1 MSNHILTLALII
13 IIIILI
19 ILGLIFYTARY
30 SLQKNIKRTEEK
42 LNSVINNSL
51 ENDFKNIKKL
61 KLNGESLKQFKDYSK
76 KYNVIFDVEI
86 NSIKDALSK
95 AKKFAHNY
103 KIISANNLQKRNLSQ
118 IESINKRLQVL
129 KIELSDFEKLNEKHT
144 KNIREFNKEFKQ
156 YNKKILNENYLYGDS
171 AAKIEDN
178 LGKLEKEINQFTK
191 LVHSGDH
198 SSAEKMLGTVDNHFK
213 QIKHLME
220 NIPNL
225 YKSLNK
231 TFPSQLSEIKA
242 GHKKMIEE
250 SYRFSDDNFEVLIS
264 KLEAKVSESLR
275 LLKDLEIGKVVSYN
289 NAISDH
295 IDYMYEEMEK
305 EILAKKKVIKNM
317 KIVHDFIFH
326 AQKQNNALMA
336 ELERLSKNYTLEHD
350 EIKNAKSFAN
360 AINEIYSIYKTDYQ
374 LFKSGEAVYS
384 EILSNQQEAKTNL
397 SKIEKEQRDINDSVA
412 DLNDEEIKARESVQQ
427 FELNLL
433 NMQREIDRLNLPGV
447 SKDYL
452 EKYDALYKRVK
463 DLSRDINQDKISMD
477 FINKKLSLVSED
489 MQELLHITQ
498 SIVDNAALSERLM
511 QYSNHYKNDNEN
523 VSLACEK
530 AKNYFDN
537 TYEYDKSLETIA
549 TALEKVEPGLL
560 KRVQSEYNREKNN

>member
-1 MSNHILTLALII
+1 
-13 IIIILI
+13 
-19 ILGLIFYTARY
+19 
-30 SLQKNIKRTEEK
+30 
-42 LNSVINNSL
+42 
-51 ENDFKNIKKL
+51 
-61 KLNGESLKQFKDYSK
+61 
-76 KYNVIFDVEI
+76 
-86 NSIKDALSK
+86 
-95 AKKFAHNY
+95 
-103 KIISANNLQKRNLSQ
+103 
-118 IESINKRLQVL
+118 
-129 KIELSDFEKLNEKHT
+129 
-144 KNIREFNKEFKQ
+144 
-156 YNKKILNENYLYGDS
+156 
-171 AAKIEDN
+171 
-178 LGKLEKEINQFTK
+178 
-191 LVHSGDH
+191 
-198 SSAEKMLGTVDNHFK
+198 
-213 QIKHLME
+213 
-220 NIPNL
+220 
-225 YKSLNK
+225 
-231 TFPSQLSEIKA
+231 
-242 GHKKMIEE
+242 
-250 SYRFSDDNFEVLIS
+250 
-264 KLEAKVSESLR
+264 
-275 LLKDLEIGKVVSYN
+275 
-289 NAISDH
+289 
-295 IDYMYEEMEK
+295 
-305 EILAKKKVIKNM
+305 M

-560 KRVQSEYNREKNN
+560 KRVQSEYNREKITKLFSYFFFAFICLDIYNSSINWETSELNDLF